1 MNTPKT
7 TNTPN
12 TKTKKWRGRI
22 LIERV
27 NRTKVS
33 FADAIERLRRDS
45 KWVARVHLYRK
56 CKDVSTKTGKLTC
69 GASDKMIES
78 NGYVDMPVCNE
89 REVERQIVDLLRG
102 GFEVRLFNGSLRIYH
117 LVNNDGKLTLGAQ
130 VLKDSKLAKAMKSVK
145 IECFR
150 GDESVDISFLRK
162 FADDCREEARKEAK
176 EAAKSWASPDTMVTC
191 PKCGNT
197 FRVGQ
202 KLCNCNQQ
210 ED

>member
-1 MNTPKT
+1 MNTPKE
-7 TNTPN
+7 
-12 TKTKKWRGRI
+12 TKTKKTISKHGIDRN
-22 LIERV
+22 
-27 NRTKVS
+27 NRRKVS
-33 FADAIERLRRDS
+33 FYDAINRLMLCA
-45 KWVARVHLYRK
+45 KWIARVHLYRAS
-56 CKDVSTKTGKLTC
+56 KDATLKSGKLG
-69 GASDKMIES
+69 GAATQKRIES
-78 NGYVDMPVCNE
+78 NGWVDYDRFDNSVDE
-89 REVERQIVDLLRG
+89 KHVIDLLRG

-130 VLKDSKLAKAMKSVK
+130 VLKDSKLAKAMKGVK